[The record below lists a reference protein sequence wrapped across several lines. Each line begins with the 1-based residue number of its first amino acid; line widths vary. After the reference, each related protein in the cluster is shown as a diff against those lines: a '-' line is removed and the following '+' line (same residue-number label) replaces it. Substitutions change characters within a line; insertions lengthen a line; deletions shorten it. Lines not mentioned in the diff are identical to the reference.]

1 MKMWRAICTSAGE
14 PSNFIPPPPYW
25 SPGCWSKACRVWL
38 QARGELQCQERIG
51 RQERSRQ
58 KTKRKTKFTAVSPH
72 PSFVLSLPSR
82 PSLRSNRLS
91 SLPLTVS
98 SRNDAYNPWIRLT
111 CSPPTPLFDNM
122 PQGKTTRLQTRAKP
136 CPLNH
141 PLTHHPQRVCAY
153 HTQGQSKAE
162 TVYIQM
168 KCGMCLCQ
176 DFCYVYHLLRCMF
189 VLHLKLSKALT
200 MRALQG

>member
-1 MKMWRAICTSAGE
+1 MESNLRFSRRAKQFYPSTSLLISWLLIQSLSGLVA
-14 PSNFIPPPPYW
+14 
-25 SPGCWSKACRVWL
+25 SKRRAAV
-38 QARGELQCQERIG
+38 
-51 RQERSRQ
+51 SRENRETREKLAKN
-58 KTKRKTKFTAVSPH
+58 KTTKKKFTAVSPH

-200 MRALQG
+200 VIALQG